1 MRHQPHFHFK
11 TNSPTSRGGAVCPL
25 LHFMAPD
32 FILRGRRSS
41 AGGGGE
47 GGRRGLLFLLSVTP
61 LSPSTLFSFASTY
74 PIISRCGRANSCS
87 HSALLMLV
95 SGAGGAVMIGCLPF
109 GTTPRWCHS
118 LMKDPVNSA
127 NLFHSHSLCYSPG
140 RLLGLCDT

>member
-1 MRHQPHFHFK
+1 MPALTFYGTGFYSEREE
-11 TNSPTSRGGAVCPL
+11 GGG
-25 LHFMAPD
+25 
-32 FILRGRRSS
+32 GRRSS
-41 AGGGGE
+41 AGGGGGGGE

-74 PIISRCGRANSCS
+74 PIISRCGRANSGARCS
-87 HSALLMLV
+87 RSALLMLV